1 MNLALGIDTGGTYT
15 DAVLV
20 DHDTGQVL
28 VGAKALTTRRDLAV
42 GIRAAIAA
50 VFDSHPSTPTTPS
63 RGSSTNDVAPTQ
75 FSMPGATPR
84 RVQSHCEARR
94 LGRSNPTHGRDCFA
108 QPARNDGADFTGQDA
123 PLSAGAAGEF
133 RPADVTLVG
142 LSTTLATNTLAE
154 GQRGAAPLFLIGYDR
169 GLMQQYGFE
178 AGLPTADVVY
188 IRGGH
193 DGQGDAVAPL
203 DEEALIAAI
212 LARRETAEAFAVS
225 GYFAVRNPAHEQ
237 RARDLIEELTGRPVT
252 CGHELTSKL
261 NAVLRATTVA
271 LNAHLIAP
279 LAELIGSVQQTLG
292 DWGIAAPLMV
302 VKGDGSLVRA
312 EWAARRPVET
322 ILSGPA
328 ASVVGAWHL
337 AGRRDGWVV
346 DVGGTTTDI
355 GALRD
360 GWPVLNDEGATV
372 AGWRTMVEAVDVHTA
387 GLGGDSHVRLDPEGR
402 LLIGPRRAVPLC
414 LLASEHPTVL
424 AELRQQ
430 VGDPPRHR
438 DLAAQFITL
447 GRTANG
453 RLAEA
458 DDELLAD
465 LARGPRPLL
474 QINEPKRTGPLL
486 RRRLEALE
494 TWGLVRRAAFTPT
507 DALHVLG
514 RFTRW
519 DVEAAR
525 LAATVLA
532 GQAGLAVETFC
543 EQVVHGLAQRVATEL
558 VSKVCEDAGIRPD
571 WEGQPVAGF
580 LLRQALDGRPDAELQ
595 CAFSLPR
602 PVVAIGAPVAA
613 YLPQVAAALHTE
625 LVIPP
630 HAEVANA
637 VGAVAGGIIQRRQA
651 LISPLG
657 GESRVRLHLP
667 DGVHDFAQVEAAV
680 QYAQAV
686 MLPWVEALATQ
697 AGAEQVVTQMTRY
710 DQIAPVAGTVG
721 GEVYLG
727 TELTFIA
734 TGRPRVARG
743 AR

>member
-28 VGAKALTTRRDLAV
+28 AGAKALTTRRDLAV

-50 VFDSHPSTPTTPS
+50 VFDSHPSTPATPS
-63 RGSSTNDVAPTQ
+63 RRSSTNDVAPAQ
-75 FSMPGATPR
+75 LSMPGAAPRPMKTAEAAPTPPER
-84 RVQSHCEARR
+84 RAWEPDPLFS
-94 LGRSNPTHGRDCFA
+94 
-108 QPARNDGADFTGQDA
+108 GQDA
-123 PLSAGAAGEF
+123 PLSAGAAGATF

-169 GLMQQYGFE
+169 SLMQQFGFE

-193 DGQGDAVAPL
+193 NGQGDAIAPL
-203 DEEALIAAI
+203 DEEALVAAI

-225 GYFAVRNPAHEQ
+225 GYFAVRNPTHEQ

-302 VKGDGSLVRA
+302 VKGDGSLMRA
-312 EWAARRPVET
+312 DWAARRPVET

-355 GALRD
+355 GALRE

-387 GLGGDSHVRLDPEGR
+387 GLGGDSHVRLDAEGR

-414 LLASEHPTVL
+414 LLASEHPGVL

-430 VGDPPRHR
+430 VGDPPRRR
-438 DLAAQFITL
+438 DLGAAEFITL

-474 QINEPKRTGPLL
+474 RINEPKRAGPLL

-543 EQVVHGLAQRVATEL
+543 EQVVHDLAQRVATEL

-580 LLRQALDGRPDAELQ
+580 LLRQALDGRADAELQ

-613 YLPQVAAALHTE
+613 YLPQVAAWLHTE

-657 GESRVRLHLP
+657 SESRVRLYLP
-667 DGVHDFAQVEAAV
+667 DGVHDFALVEAAV
-680 QYAQAV
+680 EHAQAV

-743 AR
+743 AS

>member
-20 DHDTGQVL
+20 NHDTGQVL
-28 VGAKALTTRRDLAV
+28 AGAKALTTRRDLAV

-50 VFDSHPSTPTTPS
+50 VFAAHPSTPATDDVTSAHPSTPV
-63 RGSSTNDVAPTQ
+63 TNDVTSA
-75 FSMPGATPR
+75 
-84 RVQSHCEARR
+84 
-94 LGRSNPTHGRDCFA
+94 
-108 QPARNDGADFTGQDA
+108 QDA
-123 PLSAGAAGEF
+123 LLSTGTAGPF
-133 RPADVTLVG
+133 TPADVTLVG

-169 GLMQQYGFE
+169 DLMQQYGFE

-188 IRGGH
+188 VRGGH
-193 DGQGDAVAPL
+193 DGQGDAIAAL
-203 DEEALIAAI
+203 DEEALVAAI
-212 LARRETAEAFAVS
+212 LARRERAEAFAVS
-225 GYFAVRNPAHEQ
+225 GYFAVRNPAHEL

-261 NAVLRATTVA
+261 NAVHRATTAA

-279 LAELIGSVQQTLG
+279 LRELIGSVQQTLAA
-292 DWGIAAPLMV
+292 WGIAAPLMV

-355 GALRD
+355 GALRE
-360 GWPVLNDEGATV
+360 GWPILNEEGATV

-387 GLGGDSHVRLDPEGR
+387 GLGGDSHVRLDAEGR

-414 LLASEHPTVL
+414 LLASEYPAVA
-424 AELRQQ
+424 AELRRQ
-430 VGDPPRHR
+430 VSDPPRPLAAGQGRRR
-438 DLAAQFITL
+438 DLTATEFITL
-447 GRTANG
+447 VRPANG

-465 LARGPRPLL
+465 LARGPRPLH
-474 QINEPKRTGPLL
+474 QINEPKRSGALA
-486 RRRLEALE
+486 RRRLEELE

-519 DVEAAR
+519 NVEAAR

-532 GQAGLAVETFC
+532 DQTGLAVETFC
-543 EQVVHGLAQRVATEL
+543 AQVVGGVAQRVATEL
-558 VSKVCEDAGIRPD
+558 LSKVCEDAGIRPD
-571 WEGQPVAGF
+571 LDGQTLAGF
-580 LLRQALDGRPDAELQ
+580 LLRQALAGRSDAELQ

-613 YLPQVAAALHTE
+613 YLPQVADRLHTE

-651 LISPLG
+651 SISPLG
-657 GESRVRLHLP
+657 SESRVRLHLP
-667 DGVHDFAQVEAAV
+667 EGVHDFAQVEAAV

-686 MLPWVEALATQ
+686 MLPWVATLATQ
-697 AGAEQVVTQMTRY
+697 AGAEQVVTQMTRR
-710 DQIAPVAGTVG
+710 DLIAPVAGSVG

-727 TELTFIA
+727 TELTFVA
-734 TGRPRVARG
+734 TGRPRVAR
-743 AR
+743 AAL